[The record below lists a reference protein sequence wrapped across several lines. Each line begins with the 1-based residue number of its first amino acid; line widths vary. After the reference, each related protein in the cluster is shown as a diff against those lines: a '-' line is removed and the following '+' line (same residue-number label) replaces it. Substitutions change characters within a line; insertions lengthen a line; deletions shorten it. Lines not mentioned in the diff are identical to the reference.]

1 MPQPTPGDVHVSA
14 ALTDISV
21 AYMQS
26 ADAYIADKVFPIVPV
41 VHQADKY
48 YVFSK
53 ADFFRDEAQKRADA
67 TESAGGGFNLSTDTY
82 SADVWAFHKDIGDQ
96 VRANAD
102 PALDIEVSSSEFCTQ
117 RLLIRRDRLFVANY
131 LNTGI
136 WATDITGVAAG
147 AGAGQTIQWN
157 DDVNSDPI
165 TDIANAKVAMLL
177 STGMEPNKLTISY
190 PVYQAL
196 IKHPLIVDRIKYTS
210 MPTARSVT
218 KTLLAE
224 MFDVGEVVVS
234 KAVYNAGQEGTA
246 AQMTWIMGKSALLSY
261 SPPSPGLMVPSAGYI
276 FGWSGYTGLND
287 LGIRT
292 SSWYEQKLKATRV
305 ECEMSFDMHITGTD
319 LGYFFASIVA

>member
-21 AYMQS
+21 AYMQTS
-26 ADAYIADKVFPIVPV
+26 DVYIADKVFPVVPV

-48 YVFSK
+48 YIFSK

-67 TESAGGGFNLSTDTY
+67 TESAGGGFNLTTDAY

-102 PALDIEVSSSEFCTQ
+102 PGLDIEVASSEFCTQ

-136 WATDITGVAAG
+136 WATDVTGVASSPTG
-147 AGAGQTIQWN
+147 SQTIQWN
-157 DDVNSDPI
+157 DDTNSDPI

-177 STGMEPNKLTISY
+177 STGMEPNKLTMSY
-190 PVYQAL
+190 PVYQVL
-196 IKHPLIVDRIKYTS
+196 IKHPLVVDRIKYTS

-218 KTLLAE
+218 RALLAE
-224 MFDVGEVVVS
+224 MFDIGEVIVS
-234 KAVYNAGQEGTA
+234 KAVYNAAQEGVATN
-246 AQMTWIMGKSALLSY
+246 MSWIMGKNALLSY
-261 SPPSPGLMVPSAGYI
+261 SPPSPGLMIPSAGYI
-276 FGWSGYTGLND
+276 FGWQGYTGLND
-287 LGIRT
+287 IGIRT
-292 SSWYEQKLKATRV
+292 SSWYEQKIKATRV
-305 ECEMSFDMHITGTD
+305 ETEMSFDMHVTGTD
-319 LGYFFASIVA
+319 LGYFFSAIVA

>member
-21 AYMQS
+21 AYMQT
-26 ADAYIADKVFPIVPV
+26 ADSYIADKVFPIVPV

-48 YVFSK
+48 YIFSK

-67 TESAGGGFNLSTDTY
+67 TESAGGGFNLSTDSY

-102 PALDIEVSSSEFCTQ
+102 PALDIEVASSEFCTS
-117 RLLIRRDRLFVANY
+117 RLLIRRDRLFVSNY
-131 LNTGI
+131 LTTGI
-136 WATDITGVAAG
+136 WATDVTGVASSPSG
-147 AGAGQTIQWN
+147 TQTIQWN
-157 DDVNSDPI
+157 DDTNSDPI

-190 PVYQAL
+190 PVYQVL
-196 IKHPLIVDRIKYTS
+196 LKHPLIVDRIKYTS

-218 KTLLAE
+218 KALLAE
-224 MFDVGEVVVS
+224 MFDIAEVIVS

-246 AQMTWIMGKSALLSY
+246 AQMTWIMGKNALLSY
-261 SPPSPGLMVPSAGYI
+261 SPPSPGLMIPSAGYI
-276 FGWSGYTGLND
+276 FGWRGYTGLND
-287 LGIRT
+287 IGIRT
-292 SSWYEQKLKATRV
+292 SSWYEQKIKATRV
-305 ECEMSFDMHITGTD
+305 ETEMSFDMHITGSD
-319 LGYFFASIVA
+319 LGYFFSSIVA

>member
-26 ADAYIADKVFPIVPV
+26 ADAYIADKVFPVVPV
-41 VHQADKY
+41 IHQADKY
-48 YVFSK
+48 YIFSK

-67 TESAGGGFNLSTDTY
+67 TESAGGGFNLSTDAY

-102 PALDIEVSSSEFCTQ
+102 PALDIEVASSEFCTQ

-131 LNTGI
+131 LTTGI
-136 WATDITGVAAG
+136 WGTDVTGVPTSP
-147 AGAGQTIQWN
+147 GAGQTVQWN

-165 TDIANAKVAMLL
+165 SDIANAKVAMLL
-177 STGMEPNKLTISY
+177 NTGMEPNKLTLSY

-218 KTLLAE
+218 KALLAE
-224 MFDVGEVVVS
+224 MFDISELIVS

-261 SPPSPGLMVPSAGYI
+261 SPPSAGLMIPSAGYI

-287 LGIRT
+287 IGIRT
-292 SSWYEQKLKATRV
+292 SSWYEQKIKATRV
-305 ECEMSFDMHITGTD
+305 ETEMSFDMHLTGAD